1 LEESVFGGSTLERR
15 WSTNPRTQAATR
27 NPDMAKRMTYFREFA
42 VVAGFE
48 ELGSGTGRGF
58 LSLCFFFDI

>member
-1 LEESVFGGSTLERR
+1 
-15 WSTNPRTQAATR
+15 
-27 NPDMAKRMTYFREFA
+27 MTYFREFA

-58 LSLCFFFDI
+58 LSLRFFFDI

>member
-1 LEESVFGGSTLERR
+1 
-15 WSTNPRTQAATR
+15 
-27 NPDMAKRMTYFREFA
+27 MAKRMAYFREF
-42 VVAGFE
+42 VVAAGFE